1 MLNFGEPVDRLSELL
16 QFLLHP
22 LQDLLPRFG
31 TVRISMGKVAHREV
45 GRSSH
50 ILSCDETAGDRLSIY
65 AARQRGYSLRNAATG
80 LTFVARRAGT

>member
-1 MLNFGEPVDRLSELL
+1 
-16 QFLLHP
+16 
-22 LQDLLPRFG
+22 
-31 TVRISMGKVAHREV
+31 MGKVAHREV